1 MTMFTEWRQKN
12 VHKCVDMDVL
22 LVWIYCWLH
31 VWFSKDMLVMF
42 AYLYNVHVYNWY
54 GYVWQ
59 KVGEFVFHLNL
70 RFDFKF

>member
-1 MTMFTEWRQKN
+1 
-12 VHKCVDMDVL
+12 MDL
-22 LVWIYCWLH
+22 LLTAR
-31 VWFSKDMLVMF
+31 LVQQR
-42 AYLYNVHVYNWY
+42 YVGDVCILVHVHNWY